1 VHDPCG
7 GSYTKGTEVHEVGE
21 VESYG
26 IFGSQKRLF
35 YAFNTILNQTEI
47 LPNYTPL
54 QRALPTS
61 AHLATSNE
69 TLSLPAN
76 HVAIK
81 PIFTE
86 INL

>member
-1 VHDPCG
+1 MDDPCG
-7 GSYTKGTEVHEVGE
+7 GSYTKGSEVHEVGE

-26 IFGSQKRLF
+26 FFGSQKRLF
-35 YAFNTILNQTEI
+35 YAFNTIFNQAEI
-47 LPNYTPL
+47 LPNYPRL

-61 AHLATSNE
+61 AHLATSDE
-69 TLSLPAN
+69 TPSLPAN
-76 HVAIK
+76 HVEKK